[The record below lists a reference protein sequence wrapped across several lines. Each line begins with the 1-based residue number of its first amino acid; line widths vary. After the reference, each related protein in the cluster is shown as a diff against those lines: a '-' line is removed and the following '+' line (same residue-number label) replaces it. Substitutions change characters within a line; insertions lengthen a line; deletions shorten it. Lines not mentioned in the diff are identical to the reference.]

1 MTQEGQS
8 DHWHTLS
15 PEDAL
20 LATDTTAAGLSTA
33 EAQRRLASVGPNR
46 LPEAHRTSPLVRF
59 LLQFHNILIYVLL
72 VAAAITGLLGHWV
85 DSIVILIV
93 VVANAIIGH
102 LQEGKA
108 EQAMEAI
115 RDMLS
120 PHAAVLRDGQRK
132 SVAAQDLVPG
142 DIVLLEA
149 GDKVPA
155 DLRLLEA
162 HGLRAQEAILT
173 GESVPVEKSLA
184 AVAQDAP
191 LGDRHGLAYSGT
203 LIAAGQGRG
212 VVVATGAQT
221 QVGSISGLLS
231 QVEELS
237 TPLVEQMA
245 VFSRWLTL
253 VILVISGLL
262 MAYGYWLADF
272 AFDEIFMVIVGFAV
286 SVIPEGLPAVLTIT
300 LAIGVRTM
308 AKRNAIV
315 RRLPAI
321 ETIGSVSV
329 ICTDKTG
336 TLTRNEMLVAT
347 VLVGQQTL
355 QVDGEGYAP
364 LGTVRADKQA
374 LDVATQP
381 LLQELALAATLCNDA
396 ALREQKGVWTVQG
409 DPMEGALLAF
419 AGKCGISADAL
430 DMPRQALIPFDS
442 RHRFMATRHARDA
455 HSVVYVKGAPEN
467 LLAMC
472 RTQRGVQ
479 GDAALDIGYWQTQAD
494 AAASQGQRVLAFA
507 TLALDAQHAGLT
519 LADLDGQLC
528 LLGMV
533 GMIDPPRAE
542 AIQAVAECHTAGIRV
557 KMITGDHALTAAA
570 IARQI
575 GLQNPH
581 TVLTGAQLD
590 TMDDAALASAALS
603 CDVFARTS
611 PENKLR
617 LVMALQSHGLTVA
630 MTGDG
635 VNDAPALKRADAG
648 IAMGRKGSAAAREA
662 SDLVLADDNFASIV
676 AAVREGRT
684 VYDNIRKLIS
694 WELPTN
700 AGEGITIVVAILF
713 GMSIPV
719 TPVQIL
725 WVNLVTTV
733 ALGLT
738 LAFEPTEENTMRRPP
753 RRRGES
759 LIGPML
765 VWQIS
770 VVSLLFL
777 AGVYGIYAVAIERGQ
792 SVELA
797 RTLAV
802 NTLVVLEIF
811 NLFFIRNLYGT
822 SLTWRALRGTPV
834 LWTAI
839 IAVVLA
845 QGALTYLPFMQ
856 GIFGTAPVPLD
867 EGLMVLGIGVLMF
880 VILEIEKQIRLRWWH

>member
-1 MTQEGQS
+1 
-8 DHWHTLS
+8 
-15 PEDAL
+15 
-20 LATDTTAAGLSTA
+20 
-33 EAQRRLASVGPNR
+33 
-46 LPEAHRTSPLVRF
+46 
-59 LLQFHNILIYVLL
+59 VLL
-72 VAAAITGLLGHWV
+72 SAAFVTGLLGHWV
-85 DSIVILIV
+85 DTIVILIV

-120 PHAAVLRDGQRK
+120 PHAAVLRDGQRQT
-132 SVAAQDLVPG
+132 VLGEALVPG

-155 DLRLLEA
+155 DLRLLETSS
-162 HGLRAQEAILT
+162 LSVQESILT

-184 AVAQDAP
+184 TVAQAAP
-191 LGDRHGLAYSGT
+191 LGDRLDMVFSGT
-203 LIAAGQGRG
+203 LIATGQARG
-212 VVVATGAQT
+212 VVVATGVRT
-221 QVGSISGLLS
+221 QVGRISGMLS
-231 QVEELS
+231 TVAQIS

-253 VILVISGLL
+253 VILVMSALL
-262 MAYGYWLADF
+262 MAYGYWVADF
-272 AFDEIFMVIVGFAV
+272 AFDEIFMVMVGFAV

-336 TLTRNEMLVAT
+336 TLTRNKMLVAT
-347 VLVGQQTL
+347 VLIGPKTL
-355 QVDGEGYAP
+355 KVEGDGYTPAGAVREGE
-364 LGTVRADKQA
+364 QA
-374 LDVATQP
+374 LEAAAQP
-381 LLQELALAATLCNDA
+381 HLQALARAAAHCNDA
-396 ALREQKGVWTVQG
+396 TLQETKGVWGVHG

-419 AGKCGISADAL
+419 AGKCGIAADTQ
-430 DMPRQALIPFDS
+430 DMARQALIPFDS
-442 RHRFMATRHARDA
+442 RQRFMATRHAQDTQ
-455 HSVVYVKGAPEN
+455 SVVYVKGAPER
-467 LLAMC
+467 LLSMC
-472 RTQRGVQ
+472 RTQRGPQ
-479 GDAALDIGYWQTQAD
+479 GEEPLNTEFWRVQAD
-494 AAASQGQRVLAFA
+494 TVASAGQRVLAFA
-507 TLALDAQHAGLT
+507 TLTLDAQHPGLS
-519 LADLDGQLC
+519 LADVEGTLC

-533 GMIDPPRAE
+533 GLIDPPRAE

-557 KMITGDHALTAAA
+557 KMITGDHALTASA

-575 GLQNPH
+575 GLQNSG
-581 TVLTGAQLD
+581 TVLTGAKLD
-590 TMDDAALASAALS
+590 TLDDAALASTVLE

-662 SDLVLADDNFASIV
+662 ADLVLADDNFASIV
-676 AAVREGRT
+676 VAVREGRT

-700 AGEGITIVVAILF
+700 AGEGITIVVAILL

-725 WVNLVTTV
+725 WVNLVTTI

-753 RRRGES
+753 RARGES
-759 LIGPML
+759 LIGPAL

-770 VVSLLFL
+770 FVSLLFL
-777 AGVYGIYAVAIERGQ
+777 VGVYGIYAVAIERGQ
-792 SVELA
+792 TVELA

-839 IAVVLA
+839 IAVLLA

-856 GIFGTAPVPLD
+856 GVFGTAPVPLD
-867 EGLMVLGIGVLMF
+867 EGLMVRGIGVLMF
-880 VILEIEKQIRLRWWH
+880 VVLEIEKQIRLRWWADRGV

>member
-1 MTQEGQS
+1 
-8 DHWHTLS
+8 
-15 PEDAL
+15 
-20 LATDTTAAGLSTA
+20 
-33 EAQRRLASVGPNR
+33 
-46 LPEAHRTSPLVRF
+46 
-59 LLQFHNILIYVLL
+59 
-72 VAAAITGLLGHWV
+72 
-85 DSIVILIV
+85 
-93 VVANAIIGH
+93 
-102 LQEGKA
+102 
-108 EQAMEAI
+108 
-115 RDMLS
+115 
-120 PHAAVLRDGQRK
+120 
-132 SVAAQDLVPG
+132 
-142 DIVLLEA
+142 
-149 GDKVPA
+149 
-155 DLRLLEA
+155 
-162 HGLRAQEAILT
+162 
-173 GESVPVEKSLA
+173 
-184 AVAQDAP
+184 
-191 LGDRHGLAYSGT
+191 
-203 LIAAGQGRG
+203 
-212 VVVATGAQT
+212 
-221 QVGSISGLLS
+221 
-231 QVEELS
+231 
-237 TPLVEQMA
+237 
-245 VFSRWLTL
+245 
-253 VILVISGLL
+253 
-262 MAYGYWLADF
+262 
-272 AFDEIFMVIVGFAV
+272 
-286 SVIPEGLPAVLTIT
+286 
-300 LAIGVRTM
+300 
-308 AKRNAIV
+308 
-315 RRLPAI
+315 
-321 ETIGSVSV
+321 
-329 ICTDKTG
+329 
-336 TLTRNEMLVAT
+336 
-347 VLVGQQTL
+347 
-355 QVDGEGYAP
+355 
-364 LGTVRADKQA
+364 
-374 LDVATQP
+374 
-381 LLQELALAATLCNDA
+381 
-396 ALREQKGVWTVQG
+396 
-409 DPMEGALLAF
+409 
-419 AGKCGISADAL
+419 
-430 DMPRQALIPFDS
+430 
-442 RHRFMATRHARDA
+442 
-455 HSVVYVKGAPEN
+455 
-467 LLAMC
+467 
-472 RTQRGVQ
+472 
-479 GDAALDIGYWQTQAD
+479 
-494 AAASQGQRVLAFA
+494 
-507 TLALDAQHAGLT
+507 
-519 LADLDGQLC
+519 
-528 LLGMV
+528 
-533 GMIDPPRAE
+533 
-542 AIQAVAECHTAGIRV
+542 
-557 KMITGDHALTAAA
+557 
-570 IARQI
+570 
-575 GLQNPH
+575 
-581 TVLTGAQLD
+581 VLTGAQLD

-753 RRRGES
+753 RHRGES

>member
-1 MTQEGQS
+1 MTLQDSPEL
-8 DHWHTLS
+8 WHTLT
-15 PEDAL
+15 PDEAL
-20 LATDTTAAGLSTA
+20 QSVAASAAGLSAA
-33 EAQRRLASVGPNR
+33 EVQRRLAASGPNR
-46 LPEAHRTSPLVRF
+46 LPEPPRTPALVRF

-72 VAAAITGLLGHWV
+72 CAALVTALLGHWV
-85 DSIVILIV
+85 DTVVILIV
-93 VVANAIIGH
+93 VLVNAVIGY

-108 EQAMEAI
+108 EQALEAI

-120 PHAAVLRDGQRK
+120 PQAAVLRDGVRQT
-132 SVAAQDLVPG
+132 VAADTLVPG

-155 DLRLLEA
+155 DLRLLQA

-173 GESVPVEKSLA
+173 GESVPVEKTLA
-184 AVAQDAP
+184 PVAAEAA
-191 LGDRHGLAYSGT
+191 LGDRLGMLFSGT
-203 LIAAGQGRG
+203 LVAAGQGRG

-221 QVGSISGLLS
+221 QVGRISGLLS
-231 QVEELS
+231 TVQELN
-237 TPLVEQMA
+237 TPLVTQMA

-253 VILVISGLL
+253 VILAVCVVL
-262 MAYGYWLADF
+262 MAYGYLLADF
-272 AFDEIFMVIVGFAV
+272 AFDEIFLIMVGFAV

-300 LAIGVRTM
+300 LAIGVRAM
-308 AKRNAIV
+308 ARRNAIV

-347 VLVGQQTL
+347 VITGAGQL
-355 QVDGEGYAP
+355 QVQGDGYAP
-364 LGTVRADKQA
+364 QGTLSAEGLPV
-374 LDVATQP
+374 DVTAQP
-381 LLQELALAATLCNDA
+381 LLQELALATALCNDA
-396 ALREQKGVWTVQG
+396 VLQQIAGAWTVQG

-419 AGKCGISADAL
+419 AGKCGKL
-430 DMPRQALIPFDS
+430 PEPLQMPRTGVIPFDS
-442 RHRFMATRHARDA
+442 RLRFMATRHVRDGQ
-455 HSVVYVKGAPEN
+455 SVVFVKGAPEQV
-467 LLAMC
+467 LAMC
-472 RTQRGVQ
+472 RGQRTEQ
-479 GDAALDIGYWQTQAD
+479 GEESLAHAHWLARAD
-494 AAASQGQRVLAFA
+494 AIASAGQRVLALA
-507 TLALDAQHAGLT
+507 TCTVDADSAPLT
-519 LADLDGQLC
+519 AAAIEGRLG
-528 LLGMV
+528 LLGLV

-542 AIQAVAECHTAGIRV
+542 AVTAVAACHGAGIRV

-575 GLQNPH
+575 GLQNPSR
-581 TVLTGAQLD
+581 VLTGVELD
-590 TMDDAALASAALS
+590 AMDDAALAATVLD

-617 LVMALQSHGLTVA
+617 LVTALQSHGLSVA

-662 SDLVLADDNFASIV
+662 ADLVLADDNFASIA

-694 WELPTN
+694 WEIPTN
-700 AGEGITIVVAILF
+700 AGEGFTIVVAILF

-753 RRRGES
+753 RPRGES
-759 LIGPML
+759 LIGPAL
-765 VWQIS
+765 AWQIGF
-770 VVSLLFL
+770 VSLLFL

-792 SVELA
+792 SIELA

-802 NTLVVLEIF
+802 NTLVVLEVF
-811 NLFFIRNLYGT
+811 NLLFIRNLYGS
-822 SLTWRALRGTPV
+822 SLTWRSLRGTPV

-839 IAVVLA
+839 IVVVLA

-856 GIFGTAPVPLD
+856 QVFGTTAVPLD
-867 EGLMVLGIGVLMF
+867 EALMVLGIGVLMF
-880 VILEIEKQIRLRWWH
+880 VILEIEKQIRLRRRT